1 MSYRVS
7 KMIKPIA
14 HGWRSGK
21 IIVQTARRPV
31 NQERA
36 SDNILAR
43 HESPVPAVLA
53 VIAIVAQNEIMAL
66 GDNQLVVFHQLWH
79 FFPPSRIHSVVG
91 RIGAREVV
99 AIEIAQQRAVVL

>member
-21 IIVQTARRPV
+21 IVVQTARRPV
-31 NQERA
+31 NQERT
-36 SDNILAR
+36 SDDILAR

-53 VIAIVAQNEIMAL
+53 VIAIVTQNEIVAV
-66 GDNQLVVFHQLWH
+66 GDNQLAVFHQFRH
-79 FFPPSRIHSVVG
+79 FLPPFRIHFEDG
-91 RIGAREVV
+91 RTSLRKIVE
-99 AIEIAQQRAVVL
+99 IEIA